1 MADLNGITEKLAAE
15 KINDE
20 AAGDKVDQVTPWM
33 VEASSEKGIDYTRLI
48 SMSFEFLITL
58 FPVKLWARNWWWCWK

>member
-1 MADLNGITEKLAAE
+1 MADLNGITEKLAAG

-20 AAGDKVDQVTPWM
+20 AADDKVDQVTPWM

-48 SMSFEFLITL
+48 RM
-58 FPVKLWARNWWWCWK
+58 